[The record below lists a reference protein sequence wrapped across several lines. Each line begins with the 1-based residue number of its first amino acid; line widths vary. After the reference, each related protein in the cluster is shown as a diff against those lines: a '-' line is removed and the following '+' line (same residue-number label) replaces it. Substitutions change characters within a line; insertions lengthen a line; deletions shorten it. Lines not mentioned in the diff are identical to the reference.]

1 MRILV
6 TAGPTCED
14 IDPVRYLTNRS
25 SGKMGYAVA
34 EAAARRGHEVVLV
47 SGPTALSPPL
57 GVEFVSVRSAAEM
70 LEACL
75 GEFPRCQA
83 AVLAAAVADYRPA
96 SPSPVKIEKGEGP
109 LVLRLER
116 TEDIARRLGET
127 KGERFVV
134 GFALESGRGRGNAE
148 RKLAEKNFDAI
159 VLNHPETFGSERI
172 RAEILTRESGW
183 SKPLDLTKA
192 ELASRILD
200 LIEDSLATRQRG
212 PNPQSP

>member
-1 MRILV
+1 VRILV

-34 EAAARRGHEVVLV
+34 QEAARRGHEVVLV
-47 SGPTALSPPL
+47 SGPTALGPPP
-57 GVEFVSVRSAAEM
+57 GVELLSVRSAAEM

-96 SPSPVKIEKGEGP
+96 TYSQVKLEKGEGP

-116 TEDIARRLGET
+116 TEDIARRLGEI
-127 KGERFVV
+127 KGQRFVV
-134 GFALESGRGRGNAE
+134 GFALESGEGRANAE
-148 RKLAEKNFDAI
+148 RKLAEKNFDAV
-159 VLNHPETFGSERI
+159 VLNRPETFGSERV
-172 RAEILTRESGW
+172 RAEILTRRSGW
-183 SKPLDLTKA
+183 SDPLDLTKV
-192 ELASRILD
+192 ELAARILD
-200 LIEDSLATRQRG
+200 LIEGGQER
-212 PNPQSP
+212 P

>member
-1 MRILV
+1 VRILV

-34 EAAARRGHEVVLV
+34 EEAARRGHDVVLV
-47 SGPTALSPPL
+47 SGPTALAPPR
-57 GVEFVSVRSAAEM
+57 GVEFVGVRSAADM

-75 GEFPRCQA
+75 REFEGCQA

-96 SPSPVKIEKGEGP
+96 RYSPVKLEKGDGP

-116 TEDIARRLGET
+116 TEDIARRLGAI

-134 GFALESGRGRGNAE
+134 GFALESGEGRRSAE

-159 VLNHPETFGSERI
+159 VLNHPETFGSERV
-172 RAEILTRESGW
+172 RAEILTRGGRW
-183 SKPLDLTKA
+183 TGPIDLTKA
-192 ELASRILD
+192 ELAGRILD
-200 LIEDSLATRQRG
+200 LIEGARPQR
-212 PNPQSP
+212 